1 MLGLSKLGEESM
13 EDLIIPIIIFVVC
26 GYLVIARRTD
36 RTEDQELTY
45 PLFVIGGGIGVIIYL
60 LAVIL
65 YTSGGSTWNF

>member
-26 GYLVIARRTD
+26 GILVAFRRTD

-60 LAVIL
+60 LVVIL